1 KRREVYEDREDLP
14 TRPAFFLALPAVES
28 GSNGSGPGLE
38 YLLRPAQAGT
48 SATGP
53 VARTARDATSNQG
66 ALRLAQ
72 PIGSGDLPR
81 LPRHDRDDPPAS
93 PCPSRDAHKIPLADE
108 ALLSG
113 PLACPSGLERARA
126 GGPADGQ
133 RAEVPRPAGRAASR
147 SRSLQPDLE
156 PRL

>member
-1 KRREVYEDREDLP
+1 MRMSLSNENSIAHSLRLPSGDVPLFGQGKRREVYEDREDLP

-93 PCPSRDAHKIPLADE
+93 PCPSRDA
-108 ALLSG
+108 
-113 PLACPSGLERARA
+113 
-126 GGPADGQ
+126 
-133 RAEVPRPAGRAASR
+133 
-147 SRSLQPDLE
+147 
-156 PRL
+156 